1 MLFAKDAYTI
11 TSTITT
17 RGSMNSQYVEVMDLT
32 RVASTFPQLGTPNI
46 QRENMIMT
54 LFDMLQTDTELV
66 IVEGPDGIGKTT
78 LLAQFA
84 REYSNHTFSL
94 FVRSSSRWAYD
105 SGMLTRD
112 LCDQIGWVLSKESYR
127 TSRDLDP
134 VQSLGARI
142 FDLQRQANYKGA
154 MYYFVVD
161 GLDEIP
167 KEDGHEREMILK
179 LLPFGLPRFRFIL
192 SGPLECLKK
201 RSQKIGATKAF
212 RLPGFTFEET
222 REFFASLIEDRA
234 TLETIH
240 KVSKMVPGNL
250 ASVRRLLQAGTKVEK
265 LLEEIPERLP
275 DLFELEWRVVDA
287 EDVLLRQ
294 ALAILAFDRRR
305 HTIATL
311 SRLCKTDPASLERK
325 LACCNFVERRG
336 DGGEVDF
343 VCEVFKRFAADRLS
357 SLRRG
362 TLDSIISELL
372 NVPESA
378 DALTH
383 LPGFLHQTER
393 YEELLTYLSP
403 KHIGSLIDCGNSWIP
418 LHQKADLGVDTALRM
433 SRDGDLLRFGLQR
446 AMIASMESAEP
457 WRSEIEAYVALN
469 DFSAAYALVQRMVTK
484 EDRLHL
490 LSVIAR
496 AKKTKSLPIEL
507 ALTEQIRQLY
517 RQLDRNSLGDR
528 GVEIASDLLYT
539 DPELAVELVQECTR
553 REGSEDR
560 LDLAL
565 ATLSFKALM
574 EKENGLGMDSTHK
587 TLRAKVKDPKVQKFV
602 DTVSIFFG
610 GYSAEGVI
618 VEVEKWENPS
628 DRIFAL
634 RAWTTASV
642 KRQDAAAVVDYALNT
657 ILKTTT
663 YAANAKV
670 YQQLAMPLVYLPDKN
685 QTKNIIGRLDG
696 LKGAIESAG
705 PTEEYVRLQATLSEA
720 EARYDKQAALDRLL
734 DVFFYVDALT
744 EPSTKLASLAVIAG
758 VLKQVDPDKQYESQ
772 SGIHSAVVDGL
783 SSIVDEILTKTAD
796 HYEAVRPAIGALANS
811 DTKTALNVIAKLNT
825 APRREAAL
833 VKFVEAVAA
842 EPVCVASFDAIA
854 AAYRKLT
861 YIPMRAQATRATLQG
876 LLNQKKEL
884 RPFIARVIALQRWVK
899 DIPNAEEKCQA
910 LCMLLEL
917 LIEHRTSVP
926 PSFFDSS
933 AQEMRSAWDE
943 VDLGWSKIN
952 SGFKI
957 VALMAEGFPDIS
969 REFLNRTVEARN
981 EIVLDCPDTATSYL
995 SCVRL
1000 AIRCFRGLLKR
1011 KLYGNDDLRALH
1023 NLIDRIPAVST
1034 RMLAWSELALKFCLE
1049 NDLQGCRKIISERV
1063 RPILESDAIK
1073 DSDALWSVIV
1083 STAPALY
1090 CAHDASARQLIDNLP
1105 QPYRDEAYAAV
1116 CSFLITK
1123 RLPTE
1128 PYDTADGPPGRVGYE
1143 DFLDVY
1149 EVLGRLEAD
1158 SVVYCQLESLVDRME
1173 KRFRAEFSKPQIADI
1188 LQKLR
1193 DFVARKFPNPGYI
1206 THEGFKI
1213 LAEAQ
1218 IARLDRDNKSVWDDL
1233 AKRAGGIPN
1242 VADVSFVLMGIG
1254 AAMPSKEASKAI
1266 LLFQEARALIP
1277 RISTLEDRFDRLET
1291 LAKQSARIDKQISK
1305 DCLRQ
1310 AWNETMPLDPTELPK
1325 ARRRIIDFAHRLDP
1339 EFAASLASETD
1350 DDPGREFART
1360 QTRQR
1365 LEMLKLRET
1374 IAAGEE
1380 NALSLRRPAKQEV
1393 EIARMLL
1400 SGLNSNR
1407 ISPVHIDFTRPFVK
1421 KASQMNLKDA
1431 YTVLSWVIENAVRR
1445 YSDTDQANTFLRPLY
1460 EAACL
1465 SAELAFRIAVRIRSV
1480 TDLGISVARAT
1491 ESDRDDLIRSGERDK
1506 ALALLKEWASKA
1518 SGFIKITDP
1527 YFGLE
1532 ELELIKLIRS
1542 VNMSSPVFI
1551 LTSRKHQQDIRVMQ
1565 PWDDAYQ
1572 THWRVAISDADPG
1585 EVTIVIVGKNSN
1597 GEHPI
1602 HDRWWLAENGG
1613 LRIGT
1618 SANALGVGKLSEIS
1632 PIGESDAVTRLVE
1645 VGRYLAGSV
1654 RELGTERL
1662 KYLSFKL

>member
-1 MLFAKDAYTI
+1 
-11 TSTITT
+11 
-17 RGSMNSQYVEVMDLT
+17 MNPQCAEVMDLT
-32 RVASTFPQLGTPNI
+32 RVASTFPQLGTPSI
-46 QRENMIMT
+46 QRENMIVT
-54 LFDMLQTDTELV
+54 LFEMLQTDTELV
-66 IVEGPDGIGKTT
+66 IVDGPDGIGKTT

-84 REYSNHTFSL
+84 QKYPNHTFGL

-112 LCDQIGWVLSKESYR
+112 LSDQIGWALSKENYR
-127 TSRDLDP
+127 TNKDLDP
-134 VQSLGARI
+134 VQSLRVRI
-142 FDLQRQANYKGA
+142 FDLQRQANYKRA
-154 MYYFVVD
+154 TYYFVVD
-161 GLDEIP
+161 GLHEIP
-167 KEDGHEREMILK
+167 EEDGHERDMILN

-192 SGPLECLKK
+192 SGPFKCLKEWPQNAS
-201 RSQKIGATKAF
+201 RTSTF

-222 REFFASLIEDRA
+222 REFFKGLVEDRA

-265 LLEEIPERLP
+265 LLEELPERLP
-275 DLFELEWRVVDA
+275 DLFELEWRAVDA

-305 HTIATL
+305 HSIVTL
-311 SRLCKTDPASLERK
+311 SRLCKTDPASLEKK
-325 LACCNFVERRG
+325 LACCNFVERQN

-362 TLDSIISELL
+362 VVDSIISELL
-372 NVPESA
+372 NTPESA

-383 LPGFLHQTER
+383 LPDFLHQAER

-403 KHIGSLIDCGNSWIP
+403 KHIGSLIDCGDSWIP
-418 LHQKADLGVDTALRM
+418 LKQKADIGVDTAIRM

-446 AMIASMESAEP
+446 AMITSMESAEA

-469 DFSAAYALVQRMVTK
+469 DFSAAYALVQRMITK

-507 ALTEQIRQLY
+507 ALSEQIRQLY
-517 RQLDRNSLGDR
+517 RQLDRRGLGDR
-528 GVEIASDLLYT
+528 GVDIASDLLFT
-539 DPELAVELVQECTR
+539 HPELAIELVQECTG

-565 ATLSFKALM
+565 AALSFKALM
-574 EKENGLGMDSTHK
+574 DHEPRLGMDSTYQA
-587 TLRAKVKDPKVQKFV
+587 LRAKVKNPKVQKFV
-602 DTVSIFFG
+602 DTGSLFFG

-618 VEVEKWENPS
+618 AEVEKWENVS

-634 RAWTTASV
+634 RAWATASA
-642 KRQDAAAVVDYALNT
+642 KRHDAAVVVEYALNT

-670 YQQLAMPLVYLPDKN
+670 YQQLAMPLVYFPDNN

-705 PTEEYVRLQATLSEA
+705 PTEEYVKLQATLSEA

-734 DVFFYVDALT
+734 DLFFYVDALT
-744 EPSTKLASLAVIAG
+744 EPSTKLASLAVLAG
-758 VLKQVDPDKQYESQ
+758 VLKQVDPDKQYELQ

-783 SSIVDEILTKTAD
+783 SSVVDEILTKTAD

-811 DTKTALNVIAKLNT
+811 DTKIALEVIAKLNT
-825 APRREAAL
+825 APRRDAAL

-842 EPVCVASFDAIA
+842 EAPSVASFDAIA
-854 AAYRKLT
+854 AAYGKLRS
-861 YIPMRAQATRATLQG
+861 IPMRAQATRAALRG

-884 RPFIARVIALQRWVK
+884 APFMSRVIALQQWVK
-899 DIPNAEEKCQA
+899 DIPDAEEKCQA

-917 LIEHRTSVP
+917 VIEHRTAVS
-926 PSFFDSS
+926 SFPFDSLS
-933 AQEMRSAWDE
+933 REMGSAWDA
-943 VDLGWSKIN
+943 VDLGWSKIDA
-952 SGFKI
+952 GFKI
-957 VALMAEGFPDIS
+957 IALMAGCFPAIS
-969 REFLNRTVEARN
+969 REFLTRTEQARK
-981 EIVLDCPDTATSYL
+981 EIVLDCRDTAISYIG
-995 SCVRL
+995 CVRL
-1000 AIRCFRGLLKR
+1000 AIRCFGGLLKR
-1011 KLYGNDDLRALH
+1011 KLYSDEDLGALH
-1023 NLIDRIPAVST
+1023 DLINRIPAVST
-1034 RMLAWSELALKFCLE
+1034 RTLAWGELALKLYLE
-1049 NDLQGCRKIISERV
+1049 NDLKGCQKIISEKV
-1063 RPILESDAIK
+1063 RPVLESDAIK
-1073 DSDALWSVIV
+1073 DTEALWTVIA
-1083 STAPALY
+1083 SAAPALY
-1090 CAHDASARQLIDNLP
+1090 CAHDASAKQLIDRLP
-1105 QPYRDEAYAAV
+1105 QPYRDDAYGDI

-1128 PYDTADGPPGRVGYE
+1128 PYDPAGKLLERVSYTG
-1143 DFLDVY
+1143 FLDAY

-1158 SVVYCQLESLVDRME
+1158 SVVYCQLESLVDGME
-1173 KRFRAEFSKPQIADI
+1173 KRFRNEFSKPQIADI
-1188 LQKLR
+1188 LHKLR
-1193 DFVARKFPNPGYI
+1193 DLVAGKFPNPDYI
-1206 THEGFKI
+1206 MHEGYKI

-1218 IARLDRDNKSVWDDL
+1218 IARLDRDKSVWDDL
-1233 AKRAGGIPN
+1233 AKRARDIPN
-1242 VADVSFVLMGIG
+1242 VADISFVLMGIG
-1254 AAMPSKEASKAI
+1254 AAMPSKESPKAI
-1266 LLFQEARALIP
+1266 LLLQEAKALIP
-1277 RISTLEDRFDRLET
+1277 QISTLEDRCDRFET
-1291 LAKQSARIDKQISK
+1291 LAKLSANIDKQMSK

-1339 EFAASLASETD
+1339 EFAAGLASETD

-1360 QTRQR
+1360 QAKQR
-1365 LEMLKLRET
+1365 LEMLKLRER
-1374 IAAGEE
+1374 IAAGEDD
-1380 NALSLRRPAKQEV
+1380 ALKLRRNTKQQVEV
-1393 EIARMLL
+1393 ARMLL

-1407 ISPVHIDFTRPFVK
+1407 INSVHIDFTRQFVK
-1421 KASQMNLKDA
+1421 QASQMNLQDA
-1431 YTVLSWVIENAVRR
+1431 YIVLSWVIENAVRR
-1445 YSDTDQANTFLRPLY
+1445 YSDTDQANAFLRPLY
-1460 EAACL
+1460 EAARL
-1465 SAELAFRIAVRIRSV
+1465 SAELAFRIAARIRSV
-1480 TDLGISVARAT
+1480 TDLGISAARAT
-1491 ESDRDDLIRSGERDK
+1491 ESTRNDLIRAGERDK
-1506 ALALLKEWASKA
+1506 ALALLKEWATKA

-1532 ELELIKLIRS
+1532 ELELVKLIRS
-1542 VNMSSPVFI
+1542 VNASIPVFI
-1551 LTSRKHQQDIRVMQ
+1551 LTNRKHQQDTRVQQ

-1572 THWRVAISDADPG
+1572 THWRMAISDCDAS
-1585 EVTIVIVGKNSN
+1585 EVTIVMVGKSST

-1602 HDRWWLAENGG
+1602 HDRWWLTEKDG

-1618 SANALGVGKLSEIS
+1618 SANALGMGKLSEVS
-1632 PIGESDAVTRLVE
+1632 LIGESDAASRLAE
-1645 VGRYLAGSV
+1645 VDRYLAGSI
-1654 RELGTERL
+1654 REVGAERL